1 MKKQALTF
9 VGVLSLLLVAG
20 SAFAQQKI
28 QSNVPFSFTVNKTVL
43 PAGAYTISPI
53 GTSGILVLKGDDN
66 KTINAMSPHAVE
78 SLNPADR
85 TKLVFHCYG
94 REHCFLYEVWV
105 QGESRGRQF
114 PKSAV
119 ENELAARLR
128 SEKVAIMASTR

>member
-1 MKKQALTF
+1 MKKQALSL

-28 QSNVPFSFTVNKTVL
+28 ESNVPFSFTVNKTVL

-53 GTSGILVLKGDDN
+53 GVAGIFVLKGDDN
-66 KTINAMSPHAVE
+66 KTINTMSPHAVE
-78 SLNPADR
+78 SLKPADR
-85 TKLVFHCYG
+85 SKLIFHCYG

-105 QGESRGRQF
+105 QGETRGRQLA
-114 PKSAV
+114 PSPV

-128 SEKVAIMASTR
+128 SEKVAILASAR

>member
-28 QSNVPFSFTVNKTVL
+28 QSNVPFSFTVNKTAF

-53 GTSGILVLKGDDN
+53 GAAGILLVKGDDN
-66 KTINAMSPHAVE
+66 NAINTMAPHAVE
-78 SLNPADR
+78 SLKPADR

-105 QGESRGRQF
+105 RGETRGRQL
-114 PKSAV
+114 PASPV
-119 ENELAARLR
+119 EKELAARLR
-128 SEKVAIMASTR
+128 SEKVAIMASVR

>member
-9 VGVLSLLLVAG
+9 VGVLSLLLMAG
-20 SAFAQQKI
+20 SAFAQQRV
-28 QSNVPFSFTVNKTVL
+28 QSDVPFSFTINKTVL

-53 GTSGILVLKGDDN
+53 GETGVIVLKGDDN
-66 KTINAMSPHAVE
+66 KAVSMMPHAVQ

-105 QGESRGRQF
+105 QGETRGRQL

-128 SEKVAIMASTR
+128 SEKVAIVASVR

>member
-53 GTSGILVLKGDDN
+53 GTSGTLVLKGDDN

-78 SLNPADR
+78 SANPADR

-105 QGESRGRQF
+105 QGESRGRQL

-119 ENELAARLR
+119 ESEVALDTREHDVVLYASLR
-128 SEKVAIMASTR
+128 

>member
-1 MKKQALTF
+1 MKKQALSL

-53 GTSGILVLKGDDN
+53 GTAGFLVLKGDDN
-66 KTINAMSPHAVE
+66 ETISFMSPHAVE
-78 SLNPADR
+78 SANPADR
-85 TKLVFHCYG
+85 TKLAFHCYG
-94 REHCFLYEVWV
+94 REHCFLYEVWI
-105 QGESRGRQF
+105 QGENRGRQL
-114 PKSAV
+114 PKTAV

-128 SEKVAIMASTR
+128 SEKVAIMASAR

>member
-20 SAFAQQKI
+20 SAFAQQRV
-28 QSNVPFSFTVNKTVL
+28 QSDVPFSFTISKTVL

-53 GTSGILVLKGDDN
+53 GDTGVLVLKGDDN
-66 KTINAMSPHAVE
+66 KAVSMMRPHAVQ

-105 QGESRGRQF
+105 QGETRGRQL
-114 PKSAV
+114 PPSPV

-128 SEKVAIMASTR
+128 SEKVAIVASVR

>member
-1 MKKQALTF
+1 MKKQALSL

-28 QSNVPFSFTVNKTVL
+28 EGNVPFNFTVNKTVL

-53 GTSGILVLKGDDN
+53 ADTGKVVLRGDDN
-66 KTINAMSPHAVE
+66 KTVNMMSPHAVE
-78 SLNPADR
+78 SLKPADR

-105 QGESRGRQF
+105 QGETRGRQLA
-114 PKSAV
+114 PSPV

-128 SEKVAIMASTR
+128 SEKVAIMASAR